1 MSWWVSFSAVLPQ
14 SQSRSLICT
23 LVSKQKLAL
32 ASGNFHAKNRQS
44 RVWQHDILFPRFRY
58 PSSYWFRTQLAQISS
73 WTPMMSFFQI
83 LNFTTTLQRFL
94 ITGFAGSFRVSS
106 NQTLHSYP
114 TVNIVNGSYMGIHN
128 EIYNQHLFLGIP
140 YAQPPVGNLRFR
152 APISLNTTWNGTR
165 EAVKYSD
172 IVSQNRQILEL
183 C

>member
-1 MSWWVSFSAVLPQ
+1 
-14 SQSRSLICT
+14 
-23 LVSKQKLAL
+23 
-32 ASGNFHAKNRQS
+32 
-44 RVWQHDILFPRFRY
+44 
-58 PSSYWFRTQLAQISS
+58 
-73 WTPMMSFFQI
+73 
-83 LNFTTTLQRFL
+83 
-94 ITGFAGSFRVSS
+94 
-106 NQTLHSYP
+106 
-114 TVNIVNGSYMGIHN
+114 MGIHN